1 MLGGLN
7 QMKKVLRV
15 LVLGL
20 MATLAAT
27 SVFAQERDRAKVYD
41 DYEKNYQ
48 AATIEGKQKAL
59 AAAKEY
65 IEKFNTK
72 DDEAQVTYFKEAI
85 PALEEAIKNMGNEK
99 LKAEEQKKWND
110 MLVKF
115 DTAFKSKNWDNAV
128 AAGKEA
134 LNFQPQYIDKKGV
147 DNVKFDLGIVLTTV
161 GYDLAEAKNYKY
173 NSETVELAK
182 KVIQQIESG
191 QTSDKFGNYGSHQFK
206 TDIYPDGKNNALGW
220 MNYTIGYIMLY
231 GQKNPQ
237 AALPYLYKA
246 SQTKSATQNF
256 PIIYELIGAQY
267 YDEVAKLDQERTKIQ
282 EANGNKDNE
291 ESLAKYA
298 LEKGYAERG
307 ADAYAR
313 AYKLVKDDPKQPKEY
328 KDLIFSRL
336 QQLYKFRNNDNTAG
350 LDTYVSS
357 IMSKPFPNPTS
368 AVEPIKDEAPTATST
383 STTPSNSTTNGTN
396 GTKTAPAST
405 TNVKT
410 SATPTKAADTTKTD
424 ASTKPKTADTTKTE
438 ASTKPKNTKPPAN
451 KKPRKR

>member
-20 MATLAAT
+20 IATLAAT
-27 SVFAQERDRAKVYD
+27 AVFAQERDRATVYKE
-41 DYEKNYQ
+41 YEDNYQ
-48 AATIEGKQKAL
+48 ATTIQGKQKAL

-65 IEKFNTK
+65 IEKFNTA
-72 DDEAQVTYFKEAI
+72 DDKAQVDYFKEAI
-85 PALEEAIKNMGNEK
+85 PALEQAIKDLGNAK
-99 LKAEEQKKWND
+99 LVADEQKTWNA

-115 DTAFKSKNWDNAV
+115 DTAFKSKNWDNAI

-147 DNVKFDLGIVLTTV
+147 DNIKFDLGIVLTAI
-161 GYDLAEAKNYKY
+161 GYDLAEAKNNKY
-173 NSETVELAK
+173 NSETIEWAK
-182 KVIQQIESG
+182 RVIQQIESG
-191 QTSDKFGNYGSHQFK
+191 QTSDKYGNYGSHQFK
-206 TDIYPDGKNNALGW
+206 TDAYPDGKNNALGW
-220 MNYTIGYIMLY
+220 MNYTIGYITFY

-246 SQTKSATQNF
+246 SQVKSATQNF

-267 YDEVAKLDQERTKIQ
+267 YEAVAKLDKERTDIQ
-282 EANGNKDNE
+282 AANGGKDNE

-313 AYKLVKDDPKQPKEY
+313 AYKIIKDDAKVPKDY
-328 KDLIFSRL
+328 KDLVFSRL
-336 QQLYKFRNNDNTAG
+336 QQLYKFRNNDKTDG
-350 LDTYVSS
+350 LDTYVAS

-368 AVEPIKDEAPTATST
+368 AVEPIKDEPATTTT

-396 GTKTAPAST
+396 GAKTVPAST
-405 TNVKT
+405 TNAKT
-410 SATPTKAADTTKTD
+410 SATPA
-424 ASTKPKTADTTKTE
+424 KTADTTKTE
-438 ASTKPKNTKPPAN
+438 ASTKDTKTKTPAN